1 MPRIDMIQ
9 PNSTSSRFVI
19 ETSLKTDILRL
30 AFFHD
35 QLNNDL
41 LYLPFEPFSHP
52 ILMGLFLQS
61 PQTVESP
68 PSDHLACC
76 DHILFPRK
84 GHVSL
89 FITSGH
95 NLNLLSLASNFNLFS
110 QQVRTN
116 TMRMRSFA
124 TTFLVL
130 LVATLN
136 PANAYSNY
144 SVLITRG
151 AYDEADC
158 TGFVNAEI
166 DQTIKDCAALATGT
180 PPLNPKRKLI
190 RRRALR
196 TMPASSRRLACSG
209 STCSP
214 TCIMLGHSCSD
225 TCGSL
230 CGDRRLEEEF
240 LGGDAVESIRE
251 ERELNPTDDVLIYVE
266 CKKQLKNLARDAT
279 HNCLG
284 EFNALEIEVVTSD

>member
-1 MPRIDMIQ
+1 
-9 PNSTSSRFVI
+9 VI
-19 ETSLKTDILRL
+19 IWLVTTFYFREKKD
-30 AFFHD
+30 
-35 QLNNDL
+35 
-41 LYLPFEPFSHP
+41 
-52 ILMGLFLQS
+52 
-61 PQTVESP
+61 
-68 PSDHLACC
+68 
-76 DHILFPRK
+76 
-84 GHVSL
+84 VSL
-89 FITSGH
+89 FIISGH

-110 QQVRTN
+110 QQARTN
-116 TMRMRSFA
+116 TMMMRSF

-130 LVATLN
+130 LAATLN
-136 PANAYSNY
+136 PAKAYSNY
-144 SVLITRG
+144 RVLITRG

-240 LGGDAVESIRE
+240 LGGDACRRE
-251 ERELNPTDDVLIYVE
+251 YQGRT
-266 CKKQLKNLARDAT
+266 
-279 HNCLG
+279 
-284 EFNALEIEVVTSD
+284 